1 MGRIKSTLI
10 KRTARILVKEPM
22 FGDTFEHNKKILA
35 NSMPSKKTRNR
46 IAGYIG
52 HLRRME
58 QIKAQREAA
67 KPTLAQQAMQEE
79 MQQPQY
85 LQ

>member
-10 KRTARILVKEPM
+10 KRTGRQLTKEPM

-58 QIKAQREAA
+58 KIKVAREAQ
-67 KPTLAQQAMQEE
+67 KPTIAQQAMQEE
-79 MQQPQY
+79 LQRVQY
-85 LQ
+85 

>member
-10 KRTARILVKEPM
+10 KRTGRQLTKEPM

-46 IAGYIG
+46 IAGYIAR
-52 HLRRME
+52 LRRIE
-58 QIKAQREAA
+58 KIKAVREAQ
-67 KPTLAQQAMQEE
+67 KPSIVEE
-79 MQQPQY
+79 EQY
-85 LQ
+85 Q